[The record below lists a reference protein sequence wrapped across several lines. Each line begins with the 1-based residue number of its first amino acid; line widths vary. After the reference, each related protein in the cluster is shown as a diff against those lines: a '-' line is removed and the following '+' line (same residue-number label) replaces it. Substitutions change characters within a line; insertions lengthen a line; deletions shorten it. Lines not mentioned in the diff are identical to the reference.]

1 MNTLILQTALI
12 RAQQRG
18 GLQKSAAPWLSPTDY
33 MTGGLSAK
41 VREKGQEWLGD
52 VAGGFMVGK
61 RPEGYA
67 GGKSV
72 GPRGARLFQPAEQ
85 EEGLNEPIAK
95 DVFQAPLPQVGK
107 VNPALGSVN
116 WTTNPVQRAVQ
127 EAKAAYGN
135 PAATAAEQ
143 FKKQFAPYLKWG
155 GIALAGMGGL
165 GLWSA
170 YNQSQQTAA
179 LQQMAQRG
187 GMNSQAYNDGY
198 RQQQQPWAMSATRTP
213 QEAE

>member
-1 MNTLILQTALI
+1 VNTLILQTALI

-18 GLQKSAAPWLSPTDY
+18 GLQKVAFNPLGWAGEKLWQGAGAAVSPY
-33 MTGGLSAK
+33 FVQK
-41 VREKGQEWLGD
+41 RE
-52 VAGGFMVGK
+52 
-61 RPEGYA
+61 EGYA

-116 WTTNPVQRAVQ
+116 WTTNPAQRAVQ
-127 EAKAAYGN
+127 EVKKAYGN

-155 GIALAGMGGL
+155 GAALAAMLAGQ
-165 GLWSA
+165 A
-170 YNQSQQTAA
+170 YGVYTQSQQTEA
-179 LQQMAQRG
+179 LQQMAQQGR
-187 GMNSQAYNDGY
+187 MNPQAYMTGY
-198 RQQQQPWAMSATRTP
+198 QRPMSVTRPWPVKQVT
-213 QEAE
+213 EEVVG

>member
-18 GLQKSAAPWLSPTDY
+18 GLQKSA
-33 MTGGLSAK
+33 GLGHYLLNTFG
-41 VREKGQEWLGD
+41 RTTEGIEE
-52 VAGGFMVGK
+52 

-67 GGKSV
+67 GGRSV
-72 GPRGARLFQPAEQ
+72 GPRGQRLVQPGMQA
-85 EEGLNEPIAK
+85 LNEPIAK
-95 DVFQAPLPQVGK
+95 DVFQAPAPTVGE

-116 WTTNPVQRAVQ
+116 WTTNPAQRAVQ
-127 EAKAAYGN
+127 EVKKAYGN

-143 FKKQFAPYLKWG
+143 FKKQFQPYLLG
-155 GIALAGMGGL
+155 GGLLLGGL

-187 GMNSQAYNDGY
+187 GMNPQAYNDGY